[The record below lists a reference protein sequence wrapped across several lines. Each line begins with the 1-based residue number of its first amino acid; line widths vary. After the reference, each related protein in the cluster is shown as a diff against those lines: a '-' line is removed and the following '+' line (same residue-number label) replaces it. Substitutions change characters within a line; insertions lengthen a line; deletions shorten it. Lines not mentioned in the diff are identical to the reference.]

1 MRAPHSVYV
10 LAGILAMAAL
20 WPIHIAGNW
29 IGGDFAIAKRM
40 LRGDS
45 MGFSI
50 FPDLLMFARPT
61 LAMLGALAGPF
72 ASYLVIRSAP
82 AEAFGILAKAA
93 VAQGA
98 VAAVLY
104 ITERSTNGVLGWMLL
119 AFENP
124 RRADAIRSVDVI
136 ALQTA
141 SAGSFLLPLIVVAF
155 CYGIGALLAEYIRPR
170 SVASEQVAA
179 AESGRYEALPPALNI
194 AVLNA
199 PAQPPT
205 SVSSAFKQT
214 SYEVRPNLGR
224 LVAFN
229 KWNNDYEIRAATFA
243 RSNQENY
250 SFSMANGTLQGEP
263 GGGTLLTVQYTTDQT
278 FDVLDGGSNVVSRVL
293 LRKPGCEIQDRLG
306 RAIVSVD
313 RFDNGPGRALYRATA
328 GGKEICRYTWS
339 SGAGPLNPLLLVDF
353 ESGTEF
359 DRGLAIVVAP
369 FLEEEAR
376 LESEKYFR
384 YQG

>member
-1 MRAPHSVYV
+1 MRAPLSVYV

-20 WPIHIAGNW
+20 WPIQIAGNW

-40 LRGDS
+40 LRGDP

-61 LAMLGALAGPF
+61 LALLGALAGPF
-72 ASYLVIRSAP
+72 ASYLVVRSAP

-179 AESGRYEALPPALNI
+179 AESGRYDELPPALNV

-199 PAQPPT
+199 PAQPPI
-205 SVSSAFKQT
+205 SVSSTFKQA

-224 LVAFN
+224 LVAIT

-250 SFSMANGTLQGEP
+250 SFSMANGTLQGEQR
-263 GGGTLLTVQYTTDQT
+263 GGTLLTLQ
-278 FDVLDGGSNVVSRVL
+278 
-293 LRKPGCEIQDRLG
+293 
-306 RAIVSVD
+306 
-313 RFDNGPGRALYRATA
+313 
-328 GGKEICRYTWS
+328 
-339 SGAGPLNPLLLVDF
+339 
-353 ESGTEF
+353 
-359 DRGLAIVVAP
+359 
-369 FLEEEAR
+369 
-376 LESEKYFR
+376 
-384 YQG
+384 